1 MNPIL
6 KCYITIWQHHQVQV
20 IIPIP
25 TIIITIIYTQFFLLY
40 IDEKNRGTNFL
51 YTFSSIYNKQAY
63 HTLFIKKIS
72 YFLFSSFI
80 FFLKKNWLC
89 FFFFFDIIFRSP
101 LLNYKSYQPFSY
113 KKKASTKHPFIFLF
127 PQKSYRPLLHSI
139 HSCFLCLLC
148 IYHFFLFFVCK
159 YPVFNLSPPPPQKN
173 YNLFLSYLCS
183 FSSFFF
189 LCFM

>member
-80 FFLKKNWLC
+80 FFLKKNWLW

-113 KKKASTKHPFIFLF
+113 KKKSFNKTPFYFSFSPKVIQTIITFYSFLF
-127 PQKSYRPLLHSI
+127 SLFTMHIPL
-139 HSCFLCLLC
+139 F
-148 IYHFFLFFVCK
+148 
-159 YPVFNLSPPPPQKN
+159 
-173 YNLFLSYLCS
+173 
-183 FSSFFF
+183 SFFC
-189 LCFM
+189 L